1 MEDNGDCSHPATVVL
16 TKTFGGQL
24 QVKYYSTWGH
34 DSVMTQKF
42 TVQSE
47 TRQVQIPS
55 EKKIFNSKQEN
66 SNDGT
71 HA

>member
-1 MEDNGDCSHPATVVL
+1 
-16 TKTFGGQL
+16 
-24 QVKYYSTWGH
+24 
-34 DSVMTQKF
+34 MTQQS

-47 TRQVQIPS
+47 TRQVQITS
-55 EKKIFNSKQEN
+55 QKKIFNSKQAN

>member
-1 MEDNGDCSHPATVVL
+1 
-16 TKTFGGQL
+16 
-24 QVKYYSTWGH
+24 
-34 DSVMTQKF
+34 MTQKF
-42 TVQSE
+42 TGQSE

-55 EKKIFNSKQEN
+55 QKKIFNIKQAS